1 MSAADRRHLATGGGI
16 IVNGSQNPPT
26 HTGFKMM
33 IGRKPFYGAAIQ
45 QLADLAADGDV
56 ARGLNFARKG

>member
-26 HTGFKMM
+26 HSDFKMM